1 MLELLETLLVQ
12 AIEVLCIC
20 VLPVVF
26 GAYAM
31 FATVKKR
38 RVLTDETTSQ
48 FLKPHKHLKTKK
60 EMLDMRTWF
69 QDTPEGR
76 KMLAEMNRNP
86 EKLEAQKPQKPSRAL
101 KSKLS
106 PKATTEKDGHDN
118 TDLTPIERA
127 VEELAARAMIEGKFT
142 YSKRW
147 KKWVGKDIKIDAT
160 KISQLLNDQTS
171 KGKGPVLILD
181 EKALKKMEQQA
192 KEETLSMPRA
202 SEDQSKTEKEE

>member
-1 MLELLETLLVQ
+1 
-12 AIEVLCIC
+12 
-20 VLPVVF
+20 
-26 GAYAM
+26 
-31 FATVKKR
+31 
-38 RVLTDETTSQ
+38 
-48 FLKPHKHLKTKK
+48 
-60 EMLDMRTWF
+60 MRTWF

-76 KMLAEMNRNP
+76 KMLAEMNGVPESLEPPSGPNP
-86 EKLEAQKPQKPSRAL
+86 PAPASRAL
-101 KSKLS
+101 KSKMS
-106 PKATTEKDGHDN
+106 HKATTEKDGQDN

-147 KKWVGKDIKIDAT
+147 KKWVGDGVKIDAS
-160 KISQLLNDQTS
+160 KVSQLLNDQTS